1 MREKRK
7 KARRRFLLASWFFR
21 PKNPKL
27 AGRNLAALPQ
37 NVFLFRIDMT
47 VYYGISHCYAFA
59 VATPSS
65 FADIMRTLM
74 APSSAIAPFDEMR
87 EVNKDNF
94 ASLGNSARQK
104 PRLIYQEIRRKTETN
119 VTFDLAANLGI
130 QLRLLQPRRSAF

>member
-1 MREKRK
+1 
-7 KARRRFLLASWFFR
+7 
-21 PKNPKL
+21 
-27 AGRNLAALPQ
+27 
-37 NVFLFRIDMT
+37 MT